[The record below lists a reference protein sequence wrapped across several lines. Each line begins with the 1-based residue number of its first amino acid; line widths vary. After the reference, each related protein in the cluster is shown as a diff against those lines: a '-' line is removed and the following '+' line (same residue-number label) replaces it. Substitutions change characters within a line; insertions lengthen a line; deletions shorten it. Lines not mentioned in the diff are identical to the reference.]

1 MATRRKVV
9 PEGWIVRAGSS
20 MHGRP
25 SGGARSREALPL
37 GHATAGIGRGVGPPG
52 HPRHHARLAAF
63 QLKPRSE
70 RAAPR
75 VCRIG
80 IHFLPKGIL
89 FIADELLTESGGRA
103 TH

>member
-37 GHATAGIGRGVGPPG
+37 GHATGGIGRGVGPPD
-52 HPRHHARLAAF
+52 HPRHRERPAVF
-63 QLKPRSE
+63 QLKR
-70 RAAPR
+70 RR
-75 VCRIG
+75 
-80 IHFLPKGIL
+80 
-89 FIADELLTESGGRA
+89 
-103 TH
+103 